1 MESKYYVPSIEE
13 FRVGFQY
20 EELMGTESSGLQDW
34 SEKIFDISEY
44 IDRNGEHYLLELIN
58 GECIRVNY
66 LDQSDIENLGWI
78 FEGSQIISNGRKDY
92 RYNEYIL
99 SYIPSNNHYAITTKS
114 QYGDT
119 PKVLFNGIIKNV
131 NELKVLLKQLGI
143 E

>member
-66 LDQSDIENLGWI
+66 LDQSDIESLG
-78 FEGSQIISNGRKDY
+78 FTNCNDE
-92 RYNEYIL
+92 
-99 SYIPSNNHYAITTKS
+99 
-114 QYGDT
+114 
-119 PKVLFNGIIKNV
+119 NGIRFKKENSTSIV
-131 NELKVLLKQLGI
+131 RSLF
-143 E
+143 